1 MNTDWGFVAL
11 VKPPLEIVKPPLEI
25 WFVWFYVLTF
35 SGRGVFIVGD

>member
-1 MNTDWGFVAL
+1 MNTDWGFVVL
-11 VKPPLEIVKPPLEI
+11 VKPPLEI